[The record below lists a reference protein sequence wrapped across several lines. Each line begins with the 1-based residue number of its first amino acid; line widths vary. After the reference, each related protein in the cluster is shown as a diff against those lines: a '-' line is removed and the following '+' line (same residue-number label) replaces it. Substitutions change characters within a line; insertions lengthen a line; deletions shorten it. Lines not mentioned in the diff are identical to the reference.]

1 MDKDDWKV
9 LLVVLWVLYHVVKF
23 VMDRGKAQV
32 EAQGEAQGEAE
43 VPEAPPS
50 PAVGDLE
57 EIRTHALTG
66 SAGLLARITTL
77 QDEARS
83 LSVQASRLRG
93 PVRVIDA
100 VLSEHVVD
108 LLKGLRQFVELKR
121 SEAQRA
127 GDFATLRDA
136 VEAVQADWFDHNL
149 RLCGHRLHVLTVLLA
164 SRSTRAGAMLL
175 EDADATA
182 GALLE
187 PLRAYAESLKVGAF
201 QQRPI
206 CVPVEPGYEA
216 VSMGL
221 FPGRPIV
228 FVPEDMGRLLHRWA
242 SLAHEMGHVLF
253 HQWPDYALEVRSKL
267 GLDIQNTLAREP
279 SEFSMDAMLSGWLDE
294 LHADAVATLCF
305 GPALPN
311 GLMRCFSGPE
321 GGQNEGGQNEG
332 GQNEVEVHT
341 TDGQTY
347 EAHPPAA
354 LRIRW
359 TAALLSR
366 MGFLAEAAEMEKA
379 IRLSDGGPEH
389 LLVPLR
395 GGRRL
400 VSIPFERVY
409 EAGLGRLMAFYDLQL
424 QTMAGAR
431 LADVPGL
438 EMSPGLWARVRRRAT
453 ELSSGQATHD
463 DARVLLAAALLAQ
476 TKSPGWTSTIEAA
489 LRKAVLGLDS
499 DERRAPDR
507 NYGERASADLPRSHP
522 GSDDVLGGLIWRE
535 ILRRPHGRR
544 RPSAQRASAK
554 TAP

>member
-9 LLVVLWVLYHVVKF
+9 LLVVLWVLYHAVKF
-23 VMDRGKAQV
+23 VKNRGKAQV
-32 EAQGEAQGEAE
+32 EAE
-43 VPEAPPS
+43 VPEAAPS
-50 PAVGDLE
+50 PTVGDLE
-57 EIRTHALTG
+57 EIRTHALTE

-108 LLKGLRQFVELKR
+108 LLKGLRQFVELKHG
-121 SEAQRA
+121 EAQRA
-127 GDFATLRDA
+127 GDVATLRD
-136 VEAVQADWFDHNL
+136 VVKAVQADWFAHNL

-175 EDADATA
+175 EDADAAA

-187 PLRAYAESLKVGAF
+187 PLRACAESLKVGAF

-228 FVPEDMGRLLHRWA
+228 FVPEDMGTLLHRWA

-267 GLDIQNTLAREP
+267 GLDIENTLAREP
-279 SEFSMDAMLSGWLDE
+279 SEFSMDAMFSGWLDE
-294 LHADAVATLCF
+294 MHADAVATLCF

-321 GGQNEGGQNEG
+321 GGRAEGGQT
-332 GQNEVEVHT
+332 EVEAHT

-366 MGFLAEAAEMEKA
+366 MGFLTEGAEMEKA
-379 IRLSDGGPEH
+379 IRLSDGGPGR
-389 LLVPLR
+389 LLVPLA
-395 GGRRL
+395 GGRRM
-400 VSIPFERVY
+400 VSIPFLRVY
-409 EAGLGRLMAFYDLQL
+409 EAGLERLMAFYDLQL

-431 LADVPGL
+431 LADVPGF

-476 TKSPGWTSTIEAA
+476 TKSPGRTSIIEAA
-489 LRKAVLGLDS
+489 LRRAVLGLDS